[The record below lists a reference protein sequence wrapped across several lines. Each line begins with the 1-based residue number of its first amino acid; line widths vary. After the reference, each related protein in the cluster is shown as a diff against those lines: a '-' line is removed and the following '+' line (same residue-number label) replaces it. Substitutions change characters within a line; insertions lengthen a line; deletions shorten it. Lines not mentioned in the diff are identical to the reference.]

1 MSTLQELFLDE
12 IKDMYDAEKRISKAL
27 PKLAKAATSVELQEA
42 FNSHLEE
49 TLGHIEKLEQ
59 VFSSL
64 GEKPKG
70 KTCKATVGLIEEADE
85 ILSDNKGSPTINAAL
100 ISAAQKVE
108 HYETA
113 SYGTLREWA
122 ELLGNEEAADLLGQI
137 LEEEE
142 AANDKLS
149 EIAKSSANEEALGGE
164 DEEGDEE
171 SSDAEDV
178 KSRKLSG
185 EGTGGSRKGAVAKA
199 KKR

>member
-1 MSTLQELFLDE
+1 MSTLQDLFLDE
-12 IKDMYDAEKRISKAL
+12 LKDMYDAEKRILKAL

-42 FNSHLEE
+42 FNMHTEE
-49 TLGHIEKLEQ
+49 TQGHIEKLEQ

-70 KTCKATVGLIEEADE
+70 KTCKATVGLLEEADE

-122 ELLGNEEAADLLGQI
+122 DLLGNEEAVDLLGEI

-142 AANDKLS
+142 AANEKLT
-149 EIAKSSANEEALGGE
+149 EIAESAANEEALGEE
-164 DEEGDEE
+164 DED

-178 KSRKLSG
+178 KSKRMVG
-185 EGTGGSRKGAVAKA
+185 EGMGSSKRGGKA
-199 KKR
+199 KSGKR